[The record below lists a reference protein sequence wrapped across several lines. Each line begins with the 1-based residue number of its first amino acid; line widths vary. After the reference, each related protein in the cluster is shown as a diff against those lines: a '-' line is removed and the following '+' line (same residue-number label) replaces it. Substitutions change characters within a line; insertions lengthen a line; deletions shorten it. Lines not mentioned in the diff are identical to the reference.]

1 MHLIC
6 PPTTLAF
13 KMYLQWRRN
22 SQTTSWEARKEMS
35 TSLSPKDTKY
45 PGSQEIQKFVSIYF
59 KKWEQGSP
67 MQHFW
72 AQRHCFKHFGPDY
85 QNPHTHRDR
94 RCHLQDMGSASP
106 CLLGVPVTLSSKQ
119 RHLHMKLLLHSPP
132 VPTWKA
138 GGGMTTGHWPHTSE
152 CLTLWR
158 AAVEAGKERKAPSS
172 AFLYLFAINTSS
184 AAKTRKPHYSSPTP
198 WLNTS

>member
-22 SQTTSWEARKEMS
+22 SQTTSWEARKETS

-59 KKWEQGSP
+59 KKWEKGSP

-72 AQRHCFKHFGPDY
+72 AQKHCSKHFGPDY
-85 QNPHTHRDR
+85 QNPLTPTERGGAICR
-94 RCHLQDMGSASP
+94 TWAPPALVSWVFLGLSQASRGICTWSHYCTVP
-106 CLLGVPVTLSSKQ
+106 LYQHGKQEEAWPPVTGCTQRVWVPCSLEGHSGGRQGEQGSK
-119 RHLHMKLLLHSPP
+119 LCFP
-132 VPTWKA
+132 VFVCYKHFIRNENPKTSLFQSNT
-138 GGGMTTGHWPHTSE
+138 MT
-152 CLTLWR
+152 
-158 AAVEAGKERKAPSS
+158 
-172 AFLYLFAINTSS
+172 
-184 AAKTRKPHYSSPTP
+184 
-198 WLNTS
+198 